1 MKNLIDW
8 FRYHWQ
14 QRIFK
19 ACTIFALIDFYLLI
33 FHYAVYTKF
42 LSELAKPLA
51 HNPTVIAAI
60 AGIIGGILVW
70 IKK

>member
-1 MKNLIDW
+1 MKKIIDL
-8 FRYHWQ
+8 FKYYWQ

-19 ACTIFALIDFYLLI
+19 ACTMFALIDFYLLI

-42 LSELAKPLA
+42 LSQLAEPLA
-51 HNPTVIAAI
+51 QNPTVIASI
-60 AGIIGGILVW
+60 AGIIGGVLMW